1 MFLFPSWCVAYSL
14 EMSSVAFTPEFSAS
28 ARGSAS
34 KASANFLIAYCSRPG
49 QDCHTKT
56 WSCLSPWWEN
66 AAITESGMSAYLSV
80 GSELLGQ
87 FDLCGT
93 CSRYQPLV
101 LGNKHTQHWKHCSL
115 RQNIVF
121 SMYICYNLSLC
132 WHTLTKS
139 LKVLTPSSTALSMS
153 SIRLSVEPLITT
165 VEMAPSSLSVK
176 GNTPLKLNITTKIRC
191 DNIRKTAD
199 YTVFENH
206 HLRVPN
212 FS

>member
-1 MFLFPSWCVAYSL
+1 MCGVQFRDELSSL
-14 EMSSVAFTPEFSAS
+14 HTRVLSKRTWQRLKGFSKLLNSILLQTRAGLSHKNKVTFVSSVRKCCNHGIRNERAV
-28 ARGSAS
+28 
-34 KASANFLIAYCSRPG
+34 
-49 QDCHTKT
+49 
-56 WSCLSPWWEN
+56 N
-66 AAITESGMSAYLSV
+66 AVYLSV

-101 LGNKHTQHWKHCSL
+101 LGNTHAQYWKHCSL

-132 WHTLTKS
+132 LHTLTKS

-165 VEMAPSSLSVK
+165 VEMAPSSLSVQ

-191 DNIRKTAD
+191 DDIRKTAD
-199 YTVFENH
+199 YTMFENH

>member
-1 MFLFPSWCVAYSL
+1 MCGVQFRDELSSLHTRVLSKRTWQRLKGLSKLLNSILLQARAGLSHKNVMFVSL
-14 EMSSVAFTPEFSAS
+14 VRKCCNHRIRDERAVN
-28 ARGSAS
+28 GV
-34 KASANFLIAYCSRPG
+34 
-49 QDCHTKT
+49 
-56 WSCLSPWWEN
+56 
-66 AAITESGMSAYLSV
+66 YLSV

-101 LGNKHTQHWKHCSL
+101 LGNKHAQHWKHCSL
-115 RQNIVF
+115 RQNIWF
-121 SMYICYNLSLC
+121 SMYICHNLSLC

-176 GNTPLKLNITTKIRC
+176 GNTPLKLNITTTIRC
-191 DNIRKTAD
+191 DNIRTTAD

-212 FS
+212 FG